1 MQSKLP
7 QNLHA
12 HTRKPARGLALLI
25 AALASF
31 AAAAADTAGIELVEI
46 PAGSFAMGS
55 TKGHWNEQPVRKVT
69 ISRPF
74 LISKYEVTRLQF
86 LEFRK
91 DHPTSATQKG
101 IGVSWNEA
109 VAYCEWLS
117 KKEGKPYRLPTEAE
131 WEYAC
136 RLEGTSGEGQLVGM
150 LDDVVEW
157 CQDWYS
163 PYPDQEEVDP
173 TGPAEGMVRV
183 LRGDKLDVDDRVIAP
198 WGYNRPAYRAGL
210 PPDFGRPLVSLN
222 IGFRVVQAPPV
233 STPPRAIIPELFRLG
248 VKQSTAAPASRN
260 HPDPS
265 KPYFRKRYL
274 VATPPET
281 WEGNRF
287 ERPQHAKN
295 MEALALHPGLAG
307 HQHSAALEVL
317 PNGDL
322 LMVAYT
328 SWTEYNPEVALMAVR
343 LRYGHDT
350 WEMPSFGFDLPSVN
364 DHAPLLW
371 TDGSATHLFWGA
383 PKLPEHIPFQW
394 TTTRDSGATWEEV
407 RLPTFSGPIGPSN
420 AQPINTA
427 FRDRLGTLYMA
438 SDGVGNESLLWASD
452 DNMKTWRDPG
462 GRTNGGHSTFAL
474 LSDGVSI
481 LAMNGRK
488 THIDYYM
495 TSSTSHDRAASFVT
509 GKTPFAWGGS
519 NQRASLLRLRSG
531 RLLFATDVKHSVDRS
546 PKEFDGMQGSILAVS
561 DDDGKT
567 WRKKKLAGGQLH
579 ETRKVRG
586 FGTIGYSVLRQGSD
600 DLIHLITTMTEP
612 CLHFTFNEAW
622 LDAPEGEEGDAVLM
636 RNSATTI
643 TSVSDYSERY
653 SDGKTRITWRAGIAN
668 DGRYLLHG
676 PEKWFFPDGKLQYEA
691 NFALGRKVGS
701 EILYDNTGRKL
712 WAWTHQEDGTSLW
725 TQYWPNGSRKAES
738 SWKDLHAE
746 GMARRWDSAGN
757 LISEKKFV
765 RGKAD

>member
-1 MQSKLP
+1 MGSP
-7 QNLHA
+7 
-12 HTRKPARGLALLI
+12 RKTLFVF

-31 AAAAADTAGIELVEI
+31 AAAAANPTSIELVEI
-46 PAGSFAMGS
+46 PAGSFLMGS
-55 TKGHWNEQPVRKVT
+55 TIGHWNEQPVRKVT
-69 ISRPF
+69 IRQPF
-74 LISKYEVTRLQF
+74 LISKHEVTRLQF
-86 LEFRK
+86 TEFRK
-91 DHPTSATQKG
+91 DHPSSATQKA
-101 IGVSWNEA
+101 IGVSWHEA
-109 VAYCEWLS
+109 MAFCEWLS
-117 KKEGKPYRLPTEAE
+117 AREGKPYRLPTEAE

-136 RLEGTSGEGQLVGM
+136 RLEGISGEGKLVGM

-157 CQDWYS
+157 CLDWYGD
-163 PYPDQEEVDP
+163 YPGEDEVDP
-173 TGPAEGMVRV
+173 AGPAEGLVRV

-210 PPDFGRPLVSLN
+210 PPSFGRPFAFLN
-222 IGFRVVQAPPV
+222 TSFRVVQAPPV
-233 STPPRAIIPELFRLG
+233 ATRPRQITPELFRLG

-260 HPDPS
+260 RPDPS
-265 KPYFRKRYL
+265 KPYFRKRYM

-281 WEGNRF
+281 WEGNHY
-287 ERPQHAKN
+287 ERPQHVKS

-350 WEMPSFGFDLPSVN
+350 WEMPSFGFDIPSAN

-371 TDGSATHLFWGA
+371 SDGEATHLFWGS

-394 TTTRDSGATWEEV
+394 TTTRDSGSTWEQV
-407 RLPTFSGPIGPSN
+407 RLPRLTGPIGLSN
-420 AQPINTA
+420 PQPINTA
-427 FRDRLGTLYMA
+427 FRDRMGTIYIA
-438 SDGVGNESLLWASD
+438 SDGVGDHSLLWASD
-452 DNMKTWRDPG
+452 DNMETWRDPG

-474 LSDGVSI
+474 LSDGLSI

-495 TSSTSHDRAASFVT
+495 TSSTSRDRAASFTT

-531 RLLFATDVKHSVDRS
+531 RLLFATDVNHSVDRS
-546 PKEFDGMQGSILAVS
+546 PAEFDGMQGSVLAVS

-586 FGTIGYSVLRQGSD
+586 FGTIGYSVLRQGPD
-600 DLIHLITTMTEP
+600 DMIHLITTMTEP

-622 LDAPEGEEGDAVLM
+622 LDAPEGADEGDATLM
-636 RNSATTI
+636 RNSATLI
-643 TSVSDYSERY
+643 ASVSDYQERY
-653 SDGKTRITWRAGIAN
+653 PNGRPRVTWRAGTAD
-668 DGRYLLHG
+668 DGRYLIHG
-676 PEKWFFPDGKLQYEA
+676 PEKWYHPDGSLQYEA
-691 NFALGRKVGS
+691 NFALGRKIGS
-701 EILYDNTGRKL
+701 EILYDAAGRRI
-712 WAWTHQEDGTSLW
+712 WSWQHQDDGTSTW
-725 TQYWPNGSRKAES
+725 TQYWPNGRRKAES
-738 SWKDLHAE
+738 GWKNLHAE
-746 GMARRWDSAGN
+746 GIARRWDPAGG
-757 LISEKKFV
+757 LISEKKFIQG
-765 RGKAD
+765 RTD